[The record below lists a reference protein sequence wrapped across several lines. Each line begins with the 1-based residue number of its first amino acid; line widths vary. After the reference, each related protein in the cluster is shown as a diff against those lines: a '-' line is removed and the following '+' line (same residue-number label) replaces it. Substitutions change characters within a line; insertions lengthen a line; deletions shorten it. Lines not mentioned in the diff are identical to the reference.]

1 MDCLDL
7 RLEDYTQEI
16 AAGVVKVFQVCFSKG
31 IQWNTLHVYYAVHNQ
46 NRFLH
51 LILSE
56 ARRLRQFKEVDLFGD
71 SLWSQAALTNETAME
86 LRAMMSSE
94 QGIERLN
101 LNRMRLLPGVL
112 ATLSEGLR
120 ANRVVELGLH
130 AIPFHSIPFMERE
143 VMVDGEI
150 NEHNS
155 EGRDG
160 EIAYFIEGLQQ
171 NKSLKDLLLCSN
183 FLVDETLSRVIL
195 ALVGRTRCCR
205 NCICMKTRGW
215 IKPQELFVLSRFR

>member
-1 MDCLDL
+1 MGDNNSSSTDPCESGRLVLRTVHNPLDRLQQFLRGLTEGRRQKDMDCLDL

-130 AIPFHSIPFMERE
+130 AIPFHSIPFHSWRGKSWWMAKSTNIIAKDE
-143 VMVDGEI
+143 MV
-150 NEHNS
+150 
-155 EGRDG
+155 
-160 EIAYFIEGLQQ
+160 
-171 NKSLKDLLLCSN
+171 K
-183 FLVDETLSRVIL
+183 
-195 ALVGRTRCCR
+195 
-205 NCICMKTRGW
+205 
-215 IKPQELFVLSRFR
+215 